1 MKNNKLFIASFIL
14 NILTFLLV
22 LTGVIIMVTI
32 GSGAL
37 TDKGIT
43 VFKYF
48 TFQSNVF
55 MGIVAFIYA
64 LYQLLILLNKKDKLP
79 HVLLVFNHVG
89 VAAVGLTFLIVIFFL
104 APGYGFDK
112 MYNNANLFFHGI
124 VPVVAMINF
133 MFLEKECKIRF
144 IDTLFSVIP
153 SLAYGIVYFIVVV
166 ATNGYGDINI
176 DFYMFGANGP
186 LVGAFNFLAVMSIAY
201 AFGLLIYFINY
212 FVFKKRQN
220 FHFF

>member
-22 LTGVIIMVTI
+22 LVGVIVMITI
-32 GSGAL
+32 GSKAL
-37 TDKGIT
+37 GETNIT

-55 MGIVAFIYA
+55 MGTVALVYA
-64 LYQLLILLNKKDKLP
+64 IYQLLIILNKRDKLP

-89 VAAVGLTFLIVIFFL
+89 VTAVGLTFLIVIFFL

-112 MYNNANLFFHGI
+112 MYNNANLFFHAL
-124 VPVVAMINF
+124 VPIVAMINY
-133 MFLEKECKIRF
+133 MFLEKECSFKF
-144 IDTLFSVIP
+144 INTLFSIIP
-153 SLAYGIVYFIVVV
+153 SLLYGIVYFIVVV
-166 ATNGYGDINI
+166 SLNAYGDINI

-186 LVGAFNFLAVMSIAY
+186 LIGAFNFIAVMSIAY
-201 AFGLLIYFINY
+201 GFGVAIYFINRL
-212 FVFKKRQN
+212 VFKKR
-220 FHFF
+220 